1 MLSIVTSSMRLSPS
15 GSSVRI
21 NQNAWGFSLTY
32 KLIFKAF
39 LIGLVFRFTHVTT
52 SIHCSSNNFLK
63 LYKSDGLVIFVKIV
77 IKCWQRKRN
86 FNIAVS
92 SMFSA
97 NRLVTQSVKDLF
109 SQPASH
115 STSYVVFTS
124 VIHHS
129 ASQSKSQSTANQLAS
144 VSITQSVIET
154 IIWPAQ

>member
-77 IKCWQRKRN
+77 IKCWQRKRH
-86 FNIAVS
+86 FNIAV
-92 SMFSA
+92 FSA
-97 NRLVTQSVKDLF
+97 NRLVTQSVKGQF

-154 IIWPAQ
+154 IIWPVQ